1 MHLRH
6 LDLNLLKAFDA
17 LMDERSVTRAA
28 ARLSLT
34 QPAVSG
40 ILNRL
45 RDSFGDPLFVRTP
58 RGITPTPRA
67 LALTGPVKRVLADIE
82 QLLTPTDFDPASAAF
97 TVSVAA
103 TDYALRAV
111 VAPFIAALRP
121 RAPGIRVAV
130 RPMDEADMQARME
143 RGELDLALLTPE
155 SAPPDLHS
163 RRLFDE
169 SYVCVLRAG
178 HPQGAGP
185 LDLDSFC
192 ALDHAIVSLQGGG
205 FSGATDAALAQLGRT
220 RRVMVSVPSFVML
233 LDLIRSTDLAAL
245 VPRRLLTDLQG
256 LQALEAPL
264 PIPGFTKLLTW
275 HPRTH
280 DDPGHRWVRGVMAE
294 VCGVG
299 DTPG

>member
-1 MHLRH
+1 
-6 LDLNLLKAFDA
+6 
-17 LMDERSVTRAA
+17 
-28 ARLSLT
+28 
-34 QPAVSG
+34 
-40 ILNRL
+40 
-45 RDSFGDPLFVRTP
+45 FGDPLFVRTP

-178 HPQGAGP
+178 HPQGASP